1 MSRSKEKGSAS
12 VPIST
17 LLENRREWQ
26 NCFSEGKEK
35 TQEEELLT
43 SSFAWFSPLRRLNFT
58 HTQKKNREKIEVGR

>member
-12 VPIST
+12 VLIST

-43 SSFAWFSPLRRLNFT
+43 SSFA
-58 HTQKKNREKIEVGR
+58 